1 MVNLEIK
8 SSVNVRMEEVL
19 EAVRNLDTP
28 ELKDFF
34 QQIAEIVVRRKN
46 VLFSNKE
53 EELLTRIKAPA
64 LPEKAQAEYEF
75 LYGKLQ
81 SETIN
86 EEEYQRLSGLM
97 KSIEEKGVERLKYL
111 VELSKLK
118 DKSLSELMI
127 ELKIENVTAPIYV

>member
-28 ELKDFF
+28 ELEDFF